1 MKKLLFILLCTWFLM
16 LATQGCKAPE
26 VTTKIITKDST
37 IVKEIPRIIEVPG
50 GQVESPSINID
61 SLVSMIKA
69 GINPEVINKTLI
81 KEDPETKLKVGI
93 LIDQLG
99 NLTAVCEQQERQI
112 EIMEKEIQHW
122 KYKYEQVTIKEQPTF
137 WERVKIGLN
146 TFSGIIVGALV
157 IAFLI
162 FRR

>member
-1 MKKLLFILLCTWFLM
+1 MKKLFLLLV
-16 LATQGCKAPE
+16 LLISLYSCKTPQ
-26 VTTKIITKDST
+26 VTTQVITKDST

-50 GQVESPSINID
+50 SMVESPSINID

-69 GINPEVINKTLI
+69 GISLESINQTLI
-81 KEDPETKLKVGI
+81 KEDPETKLKVGL

-112 EIMEKEIQHW
+112 EIMEKEVQRW
-122 KYKYEQVTIKEQPTF
+122 KSRYEQVTVEKKPSF
-137 WERVKIGLN
+137 WENLKK
-146 TFSGIIVGALV
+146 GINSFAIIILIIIAIVFFV
-157 IAFLI
+157 